1 MRNYLKK
8 GWIFMAIIA
17 RIIAAVITV
26 ALGIWGNY
34 LFTPAWNAHSIEM
47 WLFLVIMLAIG
58 AAFFYVAEKII
69 DADFSIAA
77 TVSGSAAGILAI
89 VLGICCCTGAE
100 CFRAADYQKMMEVTE
115 ASEEQFKADIQ
126 VATEETE
133 PIIVDLSTA
142 RKLGD
147 RTVGSIE
154 NISWYDVD
162 NEYNLIKYQGEL
174 YRISELN
181 YRDILKFQKAKYS
194 GIPGYV
200 LVNVKTQEAKYVEL
214 DEPIRYSPSAHFSY
228 QLERHLRNLYP
239 TYLFGSAFFEIDEE
253 GNPYYIISVKTPTI
267 GMFGGQKE
275 ESFILTNASTGESK
289 EYKTED
295 LPEWVDHAFDLSYLL
310 EVTNYSFKYKAGWWN
325 SWTAQ
330 TGVYKT
336 TSEYHSSYYNTAI
349 TSDGEIVFYT
359 GVTPANNAESNVGF
373 VLANPATGEVTFYR
387 CDGAEETSA
396 MGVAE
401 GQVADFGYQ
410 STFPTVFVIDGI
422 PTYFMLLKD
431 DAGTV
436 QRYALCNIK
445 DYTKVVQAETFEK
458 VVEAYRE
465 KMGTKEVEEP
475 EKVEILKTEGII
487 TNLYQAQVDGCTFYY
502 FTIEGSENLYM
513 SSIKNNYKQ
522 VMLTEGTKVTI
533 EYINTAAEG
542 IFQVQKI
549 QF

>member
-1 MRNYLKK
+1 
-8 GWIFMAIIA
+8 MAIIS
-17 RIIAAVITV
+17 RIIAGVVTV
-26 ALGIWGNY
+26 GLAIWGNY
-34 LFTPAWNAHSIEM
+34 LFTPAWDVNSEGM
-47 WLFLVIMLAIG
+47 WWFIIIYAIVGAIIFGIAEHISEDDKYIGTVIMGGIAVISVVVLIIG
-58 AAFFYVAEKII
+58 
-69 DADFSIAA
+69 
-77 TVSGSAAGILAI
+77 G
-89 VLGICCCTGAE
+89 CTGAQM
-100 CFRAADYQKMMEVTE
+100 FRSYDYQKMVEVAE
-115 ASEEQFKADIQ
+115 ATEEQFKADIQ

-133 PIIVDLSTA
+133 PIIVDVSTA
-142 RKLGD
+142 QKLGD
-147 RTVGSIE
+147 RTIGSLT
-154 NISWYDVD
+154 NASWYDVD
-162 NEYNLIKYQGEL
+162 NEYNLIKYQGEY

-181 YRDILKFQKAKYS
+181 YAGLFKYGKAKYD

-228 QLERHLRNLYP
+228 QLKRHLRNLYP

-253 GNPYYIISVKTPTI
+253 GTPFYIVSVKTPTI
-267 GMFGGQKE
+267 GLFGGQKE
-275 ESFILTNASTGESK
+275 ESFIIMNASTGEAK

-310 EVTNYSFKYKAGWWN
+310 EVTNYSFKYKDGWWN
-325 SWTAQ
+325 SWTSQ

-336 TSEYHSSYYNTAI
+336 TTEYGSSYYNTAI
-349 TSDGEIVFYT
+349 TSDGKIVFYT

-373 VLANPATGEVTFYR
+373 VLANPTTGEVTFYR

-401 GQVADFGYQ
+401 GQVADFGYT
-410 STFPTVFVIDGI
+410 STFPTVLIIDGM
-422 PTYFMLLKD
+422 PTYYMLLKD
-431 DAGTV
+431 AAGTV
-436 QRYALCNIK
+436 QRHALCNIK
-445 DYTKVVQAETFEK
+445 DYTKVVQADTFEK

-475 EKVEILKTEGII
+475 EKVETLTTEGVI

-513 SSIKNNYKQ
+513 SSIKNNHKQ

-533 EYINTAAEG
+533 EYVTATED